1 MATSEKESRT
11 LELIKSYA
19 RGFVKGNTVDT
30 LGAPVDLINEL
41 IVRPVATLA
50 GVGSKVSDKPV
61 GGSKFFRELFS
72 QAVEDSNSAETVGS
86 MVSAGGAA
94 KTAIVLPAFLT
105 KSIKDIKRAEKY
117 IEAGA
122 DMEKVEE
129 NLGVFKLP
137 ASIDDGVMRTV
148 LDDSSA
154 KLNFRESLLGT
165 GLARKQSIVGP
176 EGPTLQINVP
186 VGEVEKLPNVLNHPE
201 LFTAVP
207 DLANVRVVSEFGGF
221 RGAAYFPDED
231 VIRMGADSTP
241 ERYLSTLL
249 HEVQHAVQQRYGM
262 NEGGS
267 PNNFFNDLKAF
278 KEAKSHLFSKSRDL
292 AKIQEKQT
300 DPELKAI
307 VKQRQEATSAAQKKL
322 SEADNKALNSYTRI
336 AGEVEAYAV
345 EKMRA
350 DGPGKKLGI
359 TYYGQDVDKLIQ
371 YPGMSYMQDD
381 NPEVKKIIDQ
391 ALNEAARTNKKA
403 P

>member
-1 MATSEKESRT
+1 MADQSKESSV

-19 RGFVKGNTVDT
+19 RGVLKGNTADT

-41 IVRPVATLA
+41 IVRPAATL
-50 GVGSKVSDKPV
+50 VGMADRVSDKPV
-61 GGSKFFRELFS
+61 GGGKYLREKFG
-72 QAVEDSNSAETVGS
+72 QAVEDANPAETVGS
-86 MVSAGGAA
+86 MISAGGAA
-94 KTAIVLPAFLT
+94 KTAIILPAFLT

-122 DMEKVEE
+122 DMAKVEE

-137 ASIDDGVMRTV
+137 AAIDDGVMRTV
-148 LDDSSA
+148 LDDSLA
-154 KLNFRESLLGT
+154 TLNFKETPGSI
-165 GLARKQSIVGP
+165 GLTRKQNIIGP
-176 EGPTLQINVP
+176 EGPNMLIDMPLGDLQR
-186 VGEVEKLPNVLNHPE
+186 LPNILHHRT
-201 LFTAVP
+201 LFEAVP
-207 DLANVRVVSEFGGF
+207 DLKNVRVVSEFGGF

-231 VIRMGADSTP
+231 VIRMGADNTP
-241 ERYLSTLL
+241 EGYMQTLL
-249 HEVQHAVQQRYGM
+249 HEVQHAVQHRFGM

-267 PNNFFNDLKAF
+267 PNNFFNDPKAF
-278 KEAKSHLFSKSRDL
+278 REAKTHLSSKRNQL
-292 AKIQEKQT
+292 NQLQEKQT
-300 DPELKAI
+300 DPELKEI
-307 VKQRQEATSAAQKKL
+307 IKKRQESTSDAQKKL
-322 SEADNKALNSYTRI
+322 ADADNKAFKSYENI
-336 AGEVEAYAV
+336 AGETEARAV

-371 YPGMSYMQDD
+371 FPAQSYMQDD

>member
-1 MATSEKESRT
+1 MADQTKESSV

-19 RGFVKGNTVDT
+19 RGALKGNTADT
-30 LGAPVDLINEL
+30 LGAPIDLINEL
-41 IVRPVATLA
+41 IVRPAATLL
-50 GVGSKVSDKPV
+50 GSGDRVSDKPV
-61 GGSKFFRELFS
+61 GGGKYLREKFG
-72 QAVEDSNSAETVGS
+72 QAVEDANPAETVGS
-86 MVSAGGAA
+86 MISAGGAA
-94 KTAIVLPAFLT
+94 KTAIILPAFLT

-117 IEAGA
+117 IDAGA
-122 DMEKVEE
+122 DMQNVEKE
-129 NLGVFKLP
+129 LGVFKLP
-137 ASIDDGVMRTV
+137 AAIDDGVMRTV

-154 KLNFRESLLGT
+154 SLVFRQSVLGS
-165 GLARKQSIVGP
+165 GLVKKQNIVGP
-176 EGPTLQINVP
+176 EGPNMMVDIPLGQ
-186 VGEVEKLPNVLNHPE
+186 VERLPDILNHSA

-207 DLANVRVVSEFGGF
+207 DLAKTRVVSEFGGF

-231 VIRMGADSTP
+231 VIRMGADNTP
-241 ERYLSTLL
+241 EGYLSTLL
-249 HEVQHAVQQRYGM
+249 HEVQHAVQHRFGM

-267 PNNFFNDLKAF
+267 PNNFFNAPKSF
-278 KEAKSHLFSKSRDL
+278 QEAKDHLFSKSRGL
-292 AKIQEKQT
+292 AKIQEKQK

-307 VKQRQEATSAAQKKL
+307 VKQRQDATSAAQKKL
-322 SEADNKALNSYTRI
+322 SEADNKAFNSYTRI
-336 AGEVEAYAV
+336 AGEVEAQAV

-371 YPGMSYMQDD
+371 FPAMSYMQDD